1 MIGPLIEVIL
11 YVEDMPKQVRFYRD
25 ILGLP
30 VRHPAGKADLS
41 AEGWVT
47 LGAGDCVLALH
58 SGGRRRLGKDT
69 PKIVFEVEDIHSARA
84 TLSQRGVA
92 LGEVRS
98 AAPGVW
104 VSDGADPEGH
114 PFSIEQHEAGH

>member
-25 ILGLP
+25 VLGLP
-30 VRHPAGKADLS
+30 VRDPAGKADLS

-47 LGAGDCVLALH
+47 LGEGDCVLALH
-58 SGGRRRLGKDT
+58 AGGKRRLGKDT
-69 PKIVFEVEDIHSARA
+69 PKIVFRVEDIHGARA
-84 TLSQRGVA
+84 TLSQRGVP

-104 VSDGADPEGH
+104 VCDGTDPEGH
-114 PFSIEQHEAGH
+114 PYSIEQHDQND